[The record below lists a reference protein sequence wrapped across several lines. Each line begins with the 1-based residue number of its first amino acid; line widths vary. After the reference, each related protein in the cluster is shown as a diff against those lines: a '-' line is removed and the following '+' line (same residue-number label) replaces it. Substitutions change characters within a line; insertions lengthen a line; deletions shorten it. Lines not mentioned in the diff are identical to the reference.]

1 MRDKEER
8 VKKIVVEN
16 MGVDEEKV
24 KEGERL
30 IDEIGEERIE
40 KVEMV
45 MEFEEELGVE
55 INEED
60 EEKIIKVGDD
70 VKLIDKDY
78 EWYLKKGMGFIKIKE
93 MFD

>member
-78 EWYLKKGMGFIKIKE
+78 E
-93 MFD
+93 